1 MIKYLKYSL
10 LFFALPF
17 LAESISIDGNL
28 NEPEWQTAAVI
39 DNYYEVSPYTL
50 KKSEYKTTALIFSN
64 EDGIYVSFKNYQKK
78 SSMMTNKSMRDQT
91 PETSDQNGIAIDFD
105 GNRSKAY
112 MFQVT
117 LADVQADGIRALGGS
132 PKYDWDGDWEVKTKK
147 YDDFWI
153 SEYYIP
159 WNVVLMKNF
168 SSDFRTINV
177 TTFRYIANDQIWINS
192 SKTNGFRT
200 DFLSS
205 MDTFEVRNFTKSK
218 LNFFPYVSKTYNS
231 VSNFDE
237 NKVGAEVFYNTGT
250 GKQVNLTVNPD
261 FGQAESDEVVIN
273 FSAQE
278 TFYSEKRAFFNENQ
292 SLFNINHYDR
302 YSVIN
307 TRRIGSASQ
316 YDCSNASNEN
326 SCNNA
331 KKNYSDIDFALR
343 YTQKNNDTE
352 TGFFVAQETDEDYSK
367 GRDYYAVRSKTTV
380 GNKTYG
386 YMLTHVVNNFLDETA
401 TVNVFDFSNV
411 KSKKLTLY
419 TDILSSEKNNNSGL
433 GLRSQFVYK
442 PTKNSRRSGSIV
454 YFEDDF
460 KLNDFGYLKRSDWF
474 HVGVGTDITKTDF
487 NESSM
492 FEQIDFGIDF
502 NYDSDTSGN
511 SNPLNIW
518 QKNEMRFKDR
528 SRFELMFGLKSS
540 GKNTTITRKNDLYPF
555 VKVKN
560 NISITGDFEA
570 QNFNFWTYDW
580 RVSFDKGDKYDT
592 WDSKGYSKRFFK
604 VAGKIFPNDNLTI
617 KTEIRIKK
625 EKEWLNWIDQNNLA
639 TFDLKQKIISIDLNW
654 YNSSKHEIRLKSQFI
669 ALEAENPRSLVSNYA
684 GYLSQGS
691 SEVKPFTNGVASFQ
705 VRYKYEIAPLS
716 YLYVVY
722 SKGGSVYDEDD
733 DKNTSQIF
741 KDPWEEASDEV
752 LSIKLR
758 LKY

>member
-352 TGFFVAQETDEDYSK
+352 TGFFVAQETDEAYSK

-487 NESSM
+487 NESSI

>member
-177 TTFRYIANDQIWINS
+177 TTFRYIAKDQIWINS

-352 TGFFVAQETDEDYSK
+352 TGFFVAQETDEAYSK

-487 NESSM
+487 NESSI

>member
-487 NESSM
+487 NESSI

>member
-352 TGFFVAQETDEDYSK
+352 TGFFVAQETDEAYSK

-401 TVNVFDFSNV
+401 TVNIFDFSNV

>member
-50 KKSEYKTTALIFSN
+50 KKSKYKTTALIFSN

-177 TTFRYIANDQIWINS
+177 TTFRYIAKDQIWINS

-487 NESSM
+487 DESSM

>member
-50 KKSEYKTTALIFSN
+50 KKSKYKTTALIFSN

-91 PETSDQNGIAIDFD
+91 PETSDQNGIGIDFD

-159 WNVVLMKNF
+159 WNVVLMKNL

-177 TTFRYIANDQIWINS
+177 TTFRYIAKDQIWINS
-192 SKTNGFRT
+192 SKTNGYRT

-205 MDTFEVRNFTKSK
+205 MDTFQVRNFTKSK

-237 NKVGAEVFYNTGT
+237 DKVGAEVFYNTGT
-250 GKQVNLTVNPD
+250 GKQVNLTVSPD

-316 YDCSNASNEN
+316 YDCSTASDEN

-487 NESSM
+487 DESSM

-639 TFDLKQKIISIDLNW
+639 TFDLKQKIISIDVNW

>member
-1 MIKYLKYSL
+1 MIKHLKYSL

-159 WNVVLMKNF
+159 WNVVLMKKF

-352 TGFFVAQETDEDYSK
+352 TGFFVAQETDEAYSK

-487 NESSM
+487 NESSI

>member
-1 MIKYLKYSL
+1 
-10 LFFALPF
+10 
-17 LAESISIDGNL
+17 
-28 NEPEWQTAAVI
+28 
-39 DNYYEVSPYTL
+39 
-50 KKSEYKTTALIFSN
+50 
-64 EDGIYVSFKNYQKK
+64 
-78 SSMMTNKSMRDQT
+78 
-91 PETSDQNGIAIDFD
+91 
-105 GNRSKAY
+105 
-112 MFQVT
+112 
-117 LADVQADGIRALGGS
+117 
-132 PKYDWDGDWEVKTKK
+132 
-147 YDDFWI
+147 
-153 SEYYIP
+153 
-159 WNVVLMKNF
+159 
-168 SSDFRTINV
+168 
-177 TTFRYIANDQIWINS
+177 
-192 SKTNGFRT
+192 
-200 DFLSS
+200 
-205 MDTFEVRNFTKSK
+205 
-218 LNFFPYVSKTYNS
+218 
-231 VSNFDE
+231 
-237 NKVGAEVFYNTGT
+237 
-250 GKQVNLTVNPD
+250 
-261 FGQAESDEVVIN
+261 
-273 FSAQE
+273 
-278 TFYSEKRAFFNENQ
+278 
-292 SLFNINHYDR
+292 
-302 YSVIN
+302 
-307 TRRIGSASQ
+307 
-316 YDCSNASNEN
+316 
-326 SCNNA
+326 
-331 KKNYSDIDFALR
+331 
-343 YTQKNNDTE
+343 
-352 TGFFVAQETDEDYSK
+352 
-367 GRDYYAVRSKTTV
+367 
-380 GNKTYG
+380 
-386 YMLTHVVNNFLDETA
+386 MLTHVVNNFLDETA

-487 NESSM
+487 NESSI

>member
-1 MIKYLKYSL
+1 MIKHLKYSL

-192 SKTNGFRT
+192 SKTNGYRT

-205 MDTFEVRNFTKSK
+205 MDTFQVRNFTKSK

-352 TGFFVAQETDEDYSK
+352 TGFFVAQETDEAYSK
-367 GRDYYAVRSKTTV
+367 GRDYYALRSKTTV

-474 HVGVGTDITKTDF
+474 HVGVGTDVTKTDF
-487 NESSM
+487 DESSM

>member
-50 KKSEYKTTALIFSN
+50 KKSKYKTTALIFSN

-352 TGFFVAQETDEDYSK
+352 TGFFVAQETDEAYSK

>member
-1 MIKYLKYSL
+1 MIKHLKYSL

-50 KKSEYKTTALIFSN
+50 KKSKYKTTALIFSN

-91 PETSDQNGIAIDFD
+91 PETSDQNGIGIDFD

-159 WNVVLMKNF
+159 WNVVLMKNL

-177 TTFRYIANDQIWINS
+177 TTFRYIAKDQIWINS
-192 SKTNGFRT
+192 SKTNGYRT

-205 MDTFEVRNFTKSK
+205 MDTFQVRNFTKSK

-237 NKVGAEVFYNTGT
+237 DKVGAEVFYNTGT
-250 GKQVNLTVNPD
+250 GKQVNLTVSPD

-316 YDCSNASNEN
+316 YDCSTASDEN

-367 GRDYYAVRSKTTV
+367 GRDYYAVRSKTTI

-487 NESSM
+487 DESSM

-560 NISITGDFEA
+560 NISVTGDFEA

-639 TFDLKQKIISIDLNW
+639 TFDLKQKIISIDVNW

>member
-1 MIKYLKYSL
+1 MIKHLKYFL

>member
-147 YDDFWI
+147 YDNFWI

-352 TGFFVAQETDEDYSK
+352 TGFFLAQETDEDYSK

-487 NESSM
+487 NESSI

-639 TFDLKQKIISIDLNW
+639 TFDLKKKIISIDLNW

>member
-177 TTFRYIANDQIWINS
+177 TTFRYIAKDQIWINS

>member
-159 WNVVLMKNF
+159 WNVVLMKNL

-177 TTFRYIANDQIWINS
+177 TTFRYIAKDQIWINS

-352 TGFFVAQETDEDYSK
+352 TGFFVAQETDEAYSK

-433 GLRSQFVYK
+433 GFRSQFVYK

>member
-487 NESSM
+487 DESSM

>member
-78 SSMMTNKSMRDQT
+78 SAMMTNKSMRDQT

-352 TGFFVAQETDEDYSK
+352 TGFFVAQETDEAYSK

-487 NESSM
+487 NESSI

>member
-1 MIKYLKYSL
+1 MIKHLKYSL

-50 KKSEYKTTALIFSN
+50 KKSKYKTTALIFSN

-91 PETSDQNGIAIDFD
+91 PETSDQNGIGIDFD

-159 WNVVLMKNF
+159 WNVVLMKNL

-177 TTFRYIANDQIWINS
+177 TTFRYIAKDQIWINS
-192 SKTNGFRT
+192 SKTNGYRT

-205 MDTFEVRNFTKSK
+205 MDTFQVRNFTKSK

-237 NKVGAEVFYNTGT
+237 DKVGAEVFYNTGT
-250 GKQVNLTVNPD
+250 GKQVNLTVSPD

-316 YDCSNASNEN
+316 YDCSTASDEN

-367 GRDYYAVRSKTTV
+367 GRDYYAVRSKTTI

-487 NESSM
+487 DESSM

-604 VAGKIFPNDNLTI
+604 VAGKIFPKDNLTI
-617 KTEIRIKK
+617 NTC
-625 EKEWLNWIDQNNLA
+625 L
-639 TFDLKQKIISIDLNW
+639 
-654 YNSSKHEIRLKSQFI
+654 
-669 ALEAENPRSLVSNYA
+669 
-684 GYLSQGS
+684 
-691 SEVKPFTNGVASFQ
+691 
-705 VRYKYEIAPLS
+705 
-716 YLYVVY
+716 LYT
-722 SKGGSVYDEDD
+722 SDDADE
-733 DKNTSQIF
+733 
-741 KDPWEEASDEV
+741 
-752 LSIKLR
+752 
-758 LKY
+758 

>member
-1 MIKYLKYSL
+1 MIRHLKYSL

-91 PETSDQNGIAIDFD
+91 PETSDQNGIGIDFD

-159 WNVVLMKNF
+159 WNVVLMKNL

-177 TTFRYIANDQIWINS
+177 TTFRYIAKDQIWINS
-192 SKTNGFRT
+192 SKTNGYRT

-205 MDTFEVRNFTKSK
+205 MDTFQVRNFTKSK

-237 NKVGAEVFYNTGT
+237 DKVGAEVFYNTGT
-250 GKQVNLTVNPD
+250 GKQVNLTVSPD

-316 YDCSNASNEN
+316 YDCSTASDEN

-367 GRDYYAVRSKTTV
+367 GRDYYAVRSKTTI

-487 NESSM
+487 DESSM

-639 TFDLKQKIISIDLNW
+639 TFDLKQKIISIDVNW

>member
-1 MIKYLKYSL
+1 
-10 LFFALPF
+10 
-17 LAESISIDGNL
+17 
-28 NEPEWQTAAVI
+28 
-39 DNYYEVSPYTL
+39 
-50 KKSEYKTTALIFSN
+50 
-64 EDGIYVSFKNYQKK
+64 
-78 SSMMTNKSMRDQT
+78 MMTNKSMRDQT

-159 WNVVLMKNF
+159 WNVVLMKNL

-177 TTFRYIANDQIWINS
+177 TTFRYIAKDQIWINS

-474 HVGVGTDITKTDF
+474 HVGIGTDITKTDF
-487 NESSM
+487 DESSM

>member
-159 WNVVLMKNF
+159 WNVVLMKNL

-177 TTFRYIANDQIWINS
+177 TTFRYIAKDQIWINS
-192 SKTNGFRT
+192 SKTNGYRT

-205 MDTFEVRNFTKSK
+205 MDTFQVRNFTKSK

-237 NKVGAEVFYNTGT
+237 DKVGAEVFYNTGT
-250 GKQVNLTVNPD
+250 GKQVNLTVSPD

-278 TFYSEKRAFFNENQ
+278 TFYSEKRAIFNENQ

-316 YDCSNASNEN
+316 YDCSTASDEN

-367 GRDYYAVRSKTTV
+367 GRDYYAVRSKTTI

-487 NESSM
+487 DESSM

-639 TFDLKQKIISIDLNW
+639 TFDLKQKIISIDVNW

>member
-177 TTFRYIANDQIWINS
+177 TTFRYIAKDQIWINS

-316 YDCSNASNEN
+316 YDCSTASDEN

-352 TGFFVAQETDEDYSK
+352 TGFFVAQETDEAYSK

-474 HVGVGTDITKTDF
+474 HVGIGTDITKTDF
-487 NESSM
+487 DESSM

>member
-159 WNVVLMKNF
+159 WNVVLMKKF

-326 SCNNA
+326 GCNNA

-352 TGFFVAQETDEDYSK
+352 TGFFVAQETDEAYSK

-474 HVGVGTDITKTDF
+474 HVGIGTDITKTDF
-487 NESSM
+487 DESSM

>member
-1 MIKYLKYSL
+1 MIKHLKYSL

-50 KKSEYKTTALIFSN
+50 KKSKYKTTALIFSN

-91 PETSDQNGIAIDFD
+91 PETSDQNGIGIDFD

-159 WNVVLMKNF
+159 WNVVLMKNL

-177 TTFRYIANDQIWINS
+177 TTFRYIAKDQIWINS
-192 SKTNGFRT
+192 SKTNGYRT

-205 MDTFEVRNFTKSK
+205 MDTFQVRNFTKSK

-237 NKVGAEVFYNTGT
+237 DKVGAEVFYNTGT
-250 GKQVNLTVNPD
+250 GKQVNLTVSPD

-316 YDCSNASNEN
+316 YDCSTASDEN

-367 GRDYYAVRSKTTV
+367 GRDYYAVRSKTTI

-474 HVGVGTDITKTDF
+474 HVGVGTDVTKTDF
-487 NESSM
+487 DESSM

-639 TFDLKQKIISIDLNW
+639 TFDLKQKIISIDVNW

>member
-159 WNVVLMKNF
+159 WNVVLMKKF

-352 TGFFVAQETDEDYSK
+352 TGFFVAQETDEAYSK

-487 NESSM
+487 NESSI

>member
-352 TGFFVAQETDEDYSK
+352 TGFFVAQETDEAYSK

-474 HVGVGTDITKTDF
+474 HVGIGTDITKTDF
-487 NESSM
+487 DESSM

>member
-1 MIKYLKYSL
+1 MIKHLKYSL

-50 KKSEYKTTALIFSN
+50 KKSKYKTTALIFSN

-91 PETSDQNGIAIDFD
+91 PETSDQNGIGIDFD

-159 WNVVLMKNF
+159 WNVVLMKNL

-177 TTFRYIANDQIWINS
+177 TTFRYIAKDQIWINS

-205 MDTFEVRNFTKSK
+205 MDTFQVRNFTKSK

-237 NKVGAEVFYNTGT
+237 DKVGAEVFYNTGT
-250 GKQVNLTVNPD
+250 GKQVNLTVSPD

-316 YDCSNASNEN
+316 YDCSTASDEN

-367 GRDYYAVRSKTTV
+367 GRDYYAVRSKTTI

-487 NESSM
+487 DESSM

-639 TFDLKQKIISIDLNW
+639 TFDLKQKIISIDVNW

>member
-1 MIKYLKYSL
+1 MIKHLKYSL

-50 KKSEYKTTALIFSN
+50 KKSKYKTTALIFSN

-91 PETSDQNGIAIDFD
+91 PETSDQNGIGIDFD

-159 WNVVLMKNF
+159 WNVVLMKNL

-177 TTFRYIANDQIWINS
+177 TTFRYIAKDQIWINS
-192 SKTNGFRT
+192 SKTNGYRT

-250 GKQVNLTVNPD
+250 GKQVNLTVSPD

-316 YDCSNASNEN
+316 YDCSTASDEN

-367 GRDYYAVRSKTTV
+367 GRDYYAVRSKTTI

-474 HVGVGTDITKTDF
+474 HVGVGTDVTKTDF
-487 NESSM
+487 DESSM

-639 TFDLKQKIISIDLNW
+639 TFDLKQKIISIDVNW

>member
-1 MIKYLKYSL
+1 MIRHLKYSL

-50 KKSEYKTTALIFSN
+50 KKSKYKTTALIFSN

-91 PETSDQNGIAIDFD
+91 PETSDQNGIGIDFD

-159 WNVVLMKNF
+159 WNVVLMKNL

-177 TTFRYIANDQIWINS
+177 TTFRYIAKDQIWINS
-192 SKTNGFRT
+192 SKTNGYRT

-205 MDTFEVRNFTKSK
+205 MDTFQVRNFTKSK

-237 NKVGAEVFYNTGT
+237 DKVGAEVFYNTGT
-250 GKQVNLTVNPD
+250 GKQVNLTVSPD

-316 YDCSNASNEN
+316 YDCSTASDEN

-331 KKNYSDIDFALR
+331 KKNYSAIDFALR

-367 GRDYYAVRSKTTV
+367 GRDYYAVRSKTTI

-487 NESSM
+487 DESSM

-639 TFDLKQKIISIDLNW
+639 TFDLKQKIISIDVNW

>member
-1 MIKYLKYSL
+1 MIKHLKYSL

-91 PETSDQNGIAIDFD
+91 PETSDQNGIGIDFD

-159 WNVVLMKNF
+159 WNVVLMKNL

-177 TTFRYIANDQIWINS
+177 TTFRYIAKDQIWINS

-316 YDCSNASNEN
+316 YDCSTASDEN

-487 NESSM
+487 DESSM

-560 NISITGDFEA
+560 NISVTGDFEA

-639 TFDLKQKIISIDLNW
+639 TFDLKQKIISIDVNW

>member
-1 MIKYLKYSL
+1 MIKHLKYSL

-50 KKSEYKTTALIFSN
+50 KKSKYKTTALIFSN

-91 PETSDQNGIAIDFD
+91 PETSDQNGIGIDFD

-159 WNVVLMKNF
+159 WNVVLMKNL

-177 TTFRYIANDQIWINS
+177 TTFRYIAKDQIWINS
-192 SKTNGFRT
+192 SKTNGYRT

-205 MDTFEVRNFTKSK
+205 MDTFQVRNFTKSK

-250 GKQVNLTVNPD
+250 GKQVNLTVSPD

-316 YDCSNASNEN
+316 YDCSTASDEN

-367 GRDYYAVRSKTTV
+367 GRDYYAVRSKTTI

-487 NESSM
+487 DESSM

-639 TFDLKQKIISIDLNW
+639 TFDLKQKIISIDVNW

>member
-352 TGFFVAQETDEDYSK
+352 TGFFVAQETDEAYSK

-487 NESSM
+487 NESSI

-654 YNSSKHEIRLKSQFI
+654 YNSTKHEIRLKSQFI

>member
-1 MIKYLKYSL
+1 MIKHLKYSL

-50 KKSEYKTTALIFSN
+50 KKSKYKTTALIFSN

-91 PETSDQNGIAIDFD
+91 PETSDQNGIGIDFD

-159 WNVVLMKNF
+159 WNVVLMKNL

-177 TTFRYIANDQIWINS
+177 TTFRYIAKDQIWINS

-205 MDTFEVRNFTKSK
+205 MDTFQVRNFTKSK

-237 NKVGAEVFYNTGT
+237 DKVGAEVFYNTGT
-250 GKQVNLTVNPD
+250 GKQVNLTVSPD

-316 YDCSNASNEN
+316 YDCSTASDEN

-487 NESSM
+487 DESSM

-625 EKEWLNWIDQNNLA
+625 EKEWLNWINQNNLA
-639 TFDLKQKIISIDLNW
+639 TFDLKQKIISIDVNW

>member
-1 MIKYLKYSL
+1 MIKHLKYSL

-50 KKSEYKTTALIFSN
+50 KKSKYKTTALIFSN

-91 PETSDQNGIAIDFD
+91 PETSDQNGIGIDFD

-159 WNVVLMKNF
+159 WNVVLMKNL

-177 TTFRYIANDQIWINS
+177 TTFRYIAKDQIWINS
-192 SKTNGFRT
+192 SKTNGYRT

-205 MDTFEVRNFTKSK
+205 MDTFQVRNFTKSK

-237 NKVGAEVFYNTGT
+237 DKVGAEVFYNTGT
-250 GKQVNLTVNPD
+250 GKQVNLTVSPD

-316 YDCSNASNEN
+316 YDCSTASDEN

-367 GRDYYAVRSKTTV
+367 GRDYYAVRSKTTI

-487 NESSM
+487 DESSM

-639 TFDLKQKIISIDLNW
+639 TFDLKQKIISIDVNW

-691 SEVKPFTNGVASFQ
+691 SKVKPFTNGVASFQ

>member
-1 MIKYLKYSL
+1 MIKHLKYSL

-50 KKSEYKTTALIFSN
+50 KKSKYKTTALIFSN

-91 PETSDQNGIAIDFD
+91 PETSDQNGIGIDFD

-159 WNVVLMKNF
+159 WNVVLMKNL

-177 TTFRYIANDQIWINS
+177 TTFRYIAKDQIWINS
-192 SKTNGFRT
+192 SKTNGYRT

-205 MDTFEVRNFTKSK
+205 MDTFQVRNFTKSK

-250 GKQVNLTVNPD
+250 GKQVNLTVSPD

-316 YDCSNASNEN
+316 YDCSTASDEN

-487 NESSM
+487 DESSM

-639 TFDLKQKIISIDLNW
+639 TFDLKQKIISIDVNW

>member
-1 MIKYLKYSL
+1 MIKHLKYSL

-50 KKSEYKTTALIFSN
+50 KKSKYKTTALIFSN

-91 PETSDQNGIAIDFD
+91 PETSDQNGIGIDFD

-159 WNVVLMKNF
+159 WNVVLMKNL

-177 TTFRYIANDQIWINS
+177 TTFRYIAKDQIWINS
-192 SKTNGFRT
+192 SKTNGYRT

-205 MDTFEVRNFTKSK
+205 MDTFQVRNFTKSK

-237 NKVGAEVFYNTGT
+237 DKVGAEVFYNTGT
-250 GKQVNLTVNPD
+250 GKQVNLTVSPD

-316 YDCSNASNEN
+316 YDCSTASDEN

-487 NESSM
+487 DESSM

-639 TFDLKQKIISIDLNW
+639 TFDLKQKIISIDVNW

>member
-159 WNVVLMKNF
+159 WNVVLMKKF

-487 NESSM
+487 NESSI

>member
-250 GKQVNLTVNPD
+250 GKQVNLTVSPD

-352 TGFFVAQETDEDYSK
+352 TGFFVAQETDEAYSK

-540 GKNTTITRKNDLYPF
+540 GKNTTITRKNDLYPY

>member
-159 WNVVLMKNF
+159 WNVVLMKKF

-352 TGFFVAQETDEDYSK
+352 TGFFVAQETDEAYSK

-487 NESSM
+487 NESSI

-654 YNSSKHEIRLKSQFI
+654 YNSTKHEIRLKSQFI